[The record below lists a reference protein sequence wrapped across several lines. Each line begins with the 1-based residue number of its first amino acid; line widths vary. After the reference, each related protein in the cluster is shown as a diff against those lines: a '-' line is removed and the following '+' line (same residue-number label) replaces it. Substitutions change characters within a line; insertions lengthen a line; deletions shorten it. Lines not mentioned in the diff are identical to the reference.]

1 MIAARLAPA
10 LHAGSSP
17 HGDNLLFWL
26 TIGAVMLVGV
36 YSWLRHR
43 R

>member
-1 MIAARLAPA
+1 MNGCWVPL
-10 LHAGSSP
+10 LHAGASA

-26 TIGAVMLVGV
+26 TVGAAMALGA

>member
-1 MIAARLAPA
+1 MIEGWLAPA
-10 LHAGSSP
+10 LHAGTSA

-26 TIGAVMLVGV
+26 TIGAVMAAGV

>member
-1 MIAARLAPA
+1 MASGMLPA

-17 HGDNLLFWL
+17 HGDTALFWL
-26 TIGAVMLVGV
+26 TVAAVMGLGV

-43 R
+43 H